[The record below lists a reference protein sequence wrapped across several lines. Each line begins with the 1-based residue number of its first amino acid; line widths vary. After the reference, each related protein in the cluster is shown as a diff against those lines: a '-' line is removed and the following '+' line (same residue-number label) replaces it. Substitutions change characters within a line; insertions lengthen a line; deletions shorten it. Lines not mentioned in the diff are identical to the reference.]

1 MAIFIVCLG
10 LFGLVSFSIV
20 QRFKEIGIRKING
33 AKAYEILELLNR
45 SYIKWVL
52 IAFIIACPI
61 ALYTMNRWLQN
72 FAYKTEIS

>member
-1 MAIFIVCLG
+1 MAIFIACLG

-45 SYIKWVL
+45 S
-52 IAFIIACPI
+52 
-61 ALYTMNRWLQN
+61 
-72 FAYKTEIS
+72 